1 MAVAASE
8 LWSSRHW
15 ATSITPKVAV
25 EVVVVIIVVGNL
37 MYVYA
42 PRKRCSEDDGDGGEL
57 HAHSVPVR
65 GKLSGT

>member
-8 LWSSRHW
+8 LWSSRVW
-15 ATSITPKVAV
+15 ATSITPNVAV
-25 EVVVVIIVVGNL
+25 EVVVVIIVVGNSI
-37 MYVYA
+37 YVYA
-42 PRKRCSEDDGDGGEL
+42 PRRRCSEDDGDGEL

>member
-37 MYVYA
+37 ICVYA
-42 PRKRCSEDDGDGGEL
+42 RRRYYSEDDGDGEL
-57 HAHSVPVR
+57 HT
-65 GKLSGT
+65 LSPFVGN